1 MTPRNSAQGRPARTE
16 IDLGYRPRDQQARVH
31 RERTRFCTVTAHRRW
46 GKTELALA
54 DLLDVALRTPN
65 ALCGYFAPYRHQA
78 KSVAWGR
85 LKNLCRPIPG
95 TQFLEVE
102 LKVVLPNGS
111 VLQLYGA
118 VDGADHARG
127 LGFDA
132 VVLDE
137 YSLMEDVVW
146 TEVLRPALSD
156 RRGSALFISTPRGRD
171 ALWRLIRDTQGDPLW
186 SHFTFPATDS
196 GVLPP
201 EEVEAARR
209 SMPEDAFAREFL
221 CDFTASPPG
230 SIYGRL
236 LSEMRRVG
244 RLVPVPFI
252 EGTDLVA
259 ALDLGIAD
267 ATAVIVALKA
277 GTELRVLW
285 AQEYT
290 GTALVAVAQVLK
302 EFGVRRL
309 LLPHDAE
316 VRELTTAQTRREVLD
331 RMGFRTTIV
340 PRVSVEEGIAAATAL
355 LRHTVIDAK
364 YAATLIEAL
373 ENYRRE
379 VRDDGGHAAPLHDRW
394 SHLADAFR
402 YLALGISARPVDY
415 VQDEQGRVSRLHRT
429 IVVTRSDGTLQEVRL
444 P

>member
-1 MTPRNSAQGRPARTE
+1 M
-16 IDLGYRPRDQQARVH
+16 RPR
-31 RERTRFCTVTAHRRW
+31 FFILPWHRRA
-46 GKTELALA
+46 GKTEFSLAELAQAALA
-54 DLLDVALRTPN
+54 KPGAVL
-65 ALCGYFAPYRHQA
+65 GYLAPTRAQA
-78 KSVAWGR
+78 KQIVWSR
-85 LKNLCRPIPG
+85 LKDFVRVIPG
-95 TQFLEVE
+95 MQFYEQE
-102 LKVVLPNGS
+102 LRAVFPNGS
-111 VLQLYGA
+111 VIGLHGA
-118 VDGADHARG
+118 LDGADSLRG
-127 LGFDA
+127 LGFDG
-132 VVLDE
+132 VVMDE
-137 YSLMEDVVW
+137 FGLMSDGVWSSVV
-146 TEVLRPALSD
+146 RPALAD
-156 RRGSALFISTPRGRD
+156 RQGFAIFIGTFQGRD
-171 ALWRLIRDTQGDPLW
+171 PLYRLIEQTRGLPDWGVNICRA
-186 SHFTFPATDS
+186 SES
-196 GVLPP
+196 GVIPAAELD
-201 EEVEAARR
+201 AARATM
-209 SMPEDAFAREFL
+209 SEDAFAREFE
-221 CDFTASPPG
+221 CDPTAAPPG

-252 EGTDLVA
+252 EGTDLLA

-302 EFGVRRL
+302 DFGVHRL

-355 LRHTVIDAK
+355 LPHTVIDSK
-364 YAATLIEAL
+364 YAAPLIESL

-379 VRDDGGHAAPLHDRW
+379 LREDGGHAAPLHDRW

-402 YLALGISARPVDY
+402 YLALGVSARPVDY
-415 VQDEQGRVSRLHRT
+415 VQDAQGRVSRLHRT
-429 IVVTRSDGTLQEVRL
+429 VVVTRSDGTLKEVKL